1 MREAIETRALLKL
14 NYRKRMENE
23 NNYFATFPI
32 LLPIINW
39 IRRALVSIDSIHK
52 YSDKNFFCNE
62 SYENCMYLETK
73 NMLCCLLCD

>member
-52 YSDKNFFCNE
+52 YFR
-62 SYENCMYLETK
+62 
-73 NMLCCLLCD
+73 